1 MNRFSIGLATTTI
14 ALGALATGCETI
26 PAPNR
31 GTTTTADPSK
41 RVGRE
46 DGPASKDLITATDD
60 MVQQIAAM
68 PEFRNSPY
76 RIQIVMDQVV
86 NRTSMPARN
95 FDIYL
100 ARIRASLNQ
109 SGARHNL
116 GFVLKNAE
124 IAGLQ
129 NSEGL
134 TPVTRTKADYVLRGV
149 FYDAPN
155 SGTNFHLMTFQ
166 IVDLHDNQIVWEGS
180 YEVKFV

>member
-1 MNRFSIGLATTTI
+1 MNRSRLAFAATSILV
-14 ALGALATGCETI
+14 GAVVSGCQTI

-41 RVGRE
+41 RAGRE

-86 NRTSMPARN
+86 NRTTMPARN

-100 ARIRASLNQ
+100 ARIRANLNQ

-116 GFVLKNAE
+116 GFVLKNDE
-124 IAGLQ
+124 LAGLQ

-134 TPVTRTKADYVLRGV
+134 TPVSRTKADYVLRGV
-149 FYDAPN
+149 FYDAPDR
-155 SGTNFHLMTFQ
+155 GTNFHLMTFQ